1 MWLLRRPLR
10 RAEEKYPRQCETI
23 RTELS
28 VLSQLENEGIYDPD
42 VAAASFGRL
51 MATLFVVDPQDENS
65 GKLSALGD
73 SLGRFIYLVDARIDL
88 ADDLK
93 AERYNP
99 LTGLVNL
106 DLEPVLTMLLA
117 DGAAAAEQLPLKTDK
132 HLIFNILYSGVWLKY
147 QAWNQKREE
156 ERHG

>member
-1 MWLLRRPLR
+1 L
-10 RAEEKYPRQCETI
+10 
-23 RTELS
+23 
-28 VLSQLENEGIYDPD
+28 
-42 VAAASFGRL
+42 
-51 MATLFVVDPQDENS
+51 
-65 GKLSALGD
+65 GK
-73 SLGRFIYLVDARIDL
+73 FIYLVDARIDL

-99 LTGLVNL
+99 LTGLANL

-147 QAWNQKREE
+147 QAWKQKREE